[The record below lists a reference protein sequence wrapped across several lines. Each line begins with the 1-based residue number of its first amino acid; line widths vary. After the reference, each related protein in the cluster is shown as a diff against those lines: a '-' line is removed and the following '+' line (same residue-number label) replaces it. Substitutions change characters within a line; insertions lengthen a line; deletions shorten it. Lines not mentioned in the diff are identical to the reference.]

1 MPFRNLLI
9 QTNSN
14 KDSGNYSCK
23 CRFVALIVRPN
34 WRTITVGLGDFCH
47 SNNLFLWKAE
57 NVLGKQR
64 FVCHPVHRE
73 QSICHRVEGWPHD
86 KPFYYTDTGFTV
98 FSQQPGSGWWKYNWL
113 GMPKYLEGWSIFHCQ
128 LLWLSCSVHSFTFCI
143 SVSFKLCASQS
154 APLNPK
160 AVPGQ
165 PFRLLYLFP
174 TAALNS
180 SSHNTDSS

>member
-1 MPFRNLLI
+1 MTSVTATTYFSEKLKMFWG
-9 QTNSN
+9 S
-14 KDSGNYSCK
+14 
-23 CRFVALIVRPN
+23 
-34 WRTITVGLGDFCH
+34 
-47 SNNLFLWKAE
+47 
-57 NVLGKQR
+57 NVLS
-64 FVCHPVHRE
+64 VT
-73 QSICHRVEGWPHD
+73 QSTGNSLSATEWEGWPHD